1 MKWFINLSIKK
12 KIGYSFLLIFF
23 LLIVGTA
30 FSIINVNIVQA
41 DMDELENEDFV
52 IVKEVLKVEELFEEN
67 YTHSLEALALKSADD
82 IDSYKIYMETNLET
96 IFGTIQNLDKHLV
109 NDNEF
114 HQMVSTLRTTVQ
126 NFRNSEE
133 KFVDALNKKDFTL
146 AEEIKRSERNLT
158 ERLRQDIDTLV
169 ERANSDFHASVVD
182 ANFSLLQIEIGLFIL
197 SLLIVFIFIMVYL
210 SSKKY
215 IVEPVM
221 TLTDKAELISLGNLD
236 IEYTDDLRKD
246 EVGRL
251 EDSFEKMTDSLK
263 EITKTAAEVADGNL
277 KVSLAPRS
285 EKDKLVIAINVMVE
299 NLKEMIT
306 NIQSSIEFLHSNS
319 AEISAAVT
327 EMASGAAETATAISE
342 TTSTVEEVSRT
353 SDQLKKKSREASEI
367 AQSAFNSTN
376 EGKHATEETIQGI
389 HEIGHQMD
397 VISESIVRLTE
408 QSKSIGDIINT
419 VADLSEQSNL
429 LSVNAAIEAARA
441 GEYGKGFNVVAQ
453 EIKSLAEQ
461 SKQSAMQIRTALND
475 IQNAVNSVVLATE
488 QGEKIIQVGVTKS
501 RKAQEAIS
509 QLNDSIEV
517 AHNVSLQSAVA
528 SQQQQVGMDQIAVAM
543 ENIKVASSQNAATA
557 KQLEISSRNLLEI
570 SSKLKDSIK
579 VFKL

>member
-1 MKWFINLSIKK
+1 MNWFINLSIKK
-12 KIGYSFLLIFF
+12 KLGYSFLFIF
-23 LLIVGTA
+23 LLLTIGTYY
-30 FSIINVNIVQA
+30 SILNVNIVQE
-41 DMDELENEDFV
+41 DMEQAEKVDFT
-52 IVKEVLKVEELFEEN
+52 ILKEVLKIEELFEET
-67 YTHSLEALALKSADD
+67 YVHSLEALAFESRDNFENYKRYFDLNVQEILTIVKNLN
-82 IDSYKIYMETNLET
+82 SYFESDQEFHTKVNNLST
-96 IFGTIQNLDKHLV
+96 TIQN
-109 NDNEF
+109 F
-114 HQMVSTLRTTVQ
+114 VS
-126 NFRNSEE
+126 SEE
-133 KFVDALNKKDFTL
+133 KFIDALRNQNLK
-146 AEEIKRSERNLT
+146 AAAEIKISERSLT
-158 ERLRQDIDTLV
+158 ERMRTDIDALVDEATL
-169 ERANSDFHASVVD
+169 DFHASIQD
-182 ANFSLLQIEIGLFIL
+182 ANASLLQIEIGLFIL
-197 SLLIVFIFIMVYL
+197 SVVIIVIFLWVYQT
-210 SSKKY
+210 SKKY
-215 IVEPVM
+215 IAEPVID
-221 TLTDKAELISLGNLD
+221 LTGKAEAISQGNLD
-236 IEYTDDLRKD
+236 LTFASKKRMD

-251 EDSFEKMTDSLK
+251 EISFEKMSNSLK
-263 EITKTAAEVADGNL
+263 EISVAAGEIADGNL
-277 KVSLAPRS
+277 QVTLKPRS
-285 EKDKLVIAINVMVE
+285 EKDKLVIAINLMVE
-299 NLKEMIT
+299 NLKEMIS
-306 NIQSSIEFLHSNS
+306 NILSSTEFLYANS
-319 AEISAAVT
+319 AEISAAVS
-327 EMASGAAETATAISE
+327 EMASGATETATAISE

-367 AQSAFNSTN
+367 AQNAFNATN
-376 EGKHATEETIQGI
+376 EGKHATEETINGI

-488 QGEKIIQVGVTKS
+488 QGEKIIQVGVIKS

-509 QLNDSIEV
+509 QLNESIEI

-557 KQLEISSRNLLEI
+557 KQLDASSKNLLDI
-570 SSKLKDSIK
+570 SSKLKDAIK
-579 VFKL
+579 VFKV

>member
-12 KIGYSFLLIFF
+12 KLGYSFLLIFF
-23 LLIVGTA
+23 LLVAGTV

-41 DMDELENEDFV
+41 DMDRLEYEDFAA
-52 IVKEVLKVEELFEEN
+52 VKELLKIEEVFENN
-67 YTHSLEALALKSADD
+67 YALSLEALAFNSSDLIDNYRTYMKSNMEEILYIIQDLKLKLNENSEFHSKLDTLSASVKNFVTIENKFIEELSNGRAKSASEIKIQERLITDKLRSD
-82 IDSYKIYMETNLET
+82 ID
-96 IFGTIQNLDKHLV
+96 
-109 NDNEF
+109 
-114 HQMVSTLRTTVQ
+114 
-126 NFRNSEE
+126 
-133 KFVDALNKKDFTL
+133 A
-146 AEEIKRSERNLT
+146 LT
-158 ERLRQDIDTLV
+158 ES
-169 ERANSDFHASVVD
+169 ANSDFHSSVVD
-182 ANFSLLQIEIGLFIL
+182 AKFSLLRIEIGLIIL
-197 SLLIVFIFIMVYL
+197 SIVIVVIFIVVYL

-215 IVEPVM
+215 IVEPVLA
-221 TLTDKAELISLGNLD
+221 LTTKAEAISKGDLD
-236 IEYTDDLRKD
+236 ISYTDDSRTD

-251 EDSFEKMTDSLK
+251 EDSFEKMTNALK
-263 EITKTAAEVADGNL
+263 EITKAATEVAEGNL
-277 KVSLAPRS
+277 NVSIDPRS
-285 EKDKLVIAINVMVE
+285 EKDKLVIAINTMVE
-299 NLKEMIT
+299 NLKEMIS
-306 NIQSSIEFLHSNS
+306 NIQSSIEFLHTNS

-327 EMASGAAETATAISE
+327 EMASGASETATAISE

-367 AQSAFNSTN
+367 AQGAFNATN
-376 EGKHATEETIQGI
+376 EGKHATEETINGI

-501 RKAQEAIS
+501 RKAQEAMS
-509 QLNDSIEV
+509 QLNESIEV

-557 KQLEISSRNLLEI
+557 KQLEISSKNLLEI
-570 SSKLKDSIK
+570 SRKLKDSIR